1 MPDDARN
8 LRGDRC
14 GRRNRQSPRRH
25 QSVAVR
31 LVTTANHP
39 RCPVD
44 QIHGPTNRAHGE
56 PTTGAPQALADK
68 RPTNPFPASLVSL
81 VAGVFQ
87 SPNFFPTQVMVRSEQ
102 WWRRLFADL
111 SSQGGRCGSVVRWR
125 VFTCRRSIGG
135 RIGLRIE
142 RFHSGLIGQRP

>member
-1 MPDDARN
+1 
-8 LRGDRC
+8 
-14 GRRNRQSPRRH
+14 
-25 QSVAVR
+25 VAVR

-56 PTTGAPQALADK
+56 PTTGVPQALVDK

-102 WWRRLFADL
+102 WWRRLPAEL
-111 SSQGGRCGSVVRWR
+111 SSQGGRYWSVVRWR
-125 VFTCRRSIGG
+125 VFTCRRFTEG
-135 RIGLRIE
+135 RSGSRITHIH
-142 RFHSGLIGQRP
+142 RGLIGQRP